1 MKDKKRIKILLEVI
15 ERTYSKNQGIQTQI
29 DESMMDI
36 CKEKSASSKQVF
48 LLLFAVGFIFMGYL
62 NTNFLCAKDSLFLVV
77 IKKKNHVEFFD
88 ARILRV

>member
-1 MKDKKRIKILLEVI
+1 MKNKKKIEILLEVI
-15 ERTYSKNQGIQTQI
+15 ERTYSKNLGIQTQI

-36 CKEKSASSKQVF
+36 CKEEGASTKQVF
-48 LLLFAVGFIFMGYL
+48 LLFFAVGFIFMGYL

>member
-1 MKDKKRIKILLEVI
+1 MKNKKKIEILLEVI

-36 CKEKSASSKQVF
+36 CKEEGASTKQVF
-48 LLLFAVGFIFMGYL
+48 LLFFAVGFIFMGYL

>member
-48 LLLFAVGFIFMGYL
+48 LLLFAVGFIFMGYI
-62 NTNFLCAKDSLFLVV
+62 NTNFLCGKDSLFLVV
-77 IKKKNHVEFFD
+77 IKKEDHAEFFD
-88 ARILRV
+88 ARILKV